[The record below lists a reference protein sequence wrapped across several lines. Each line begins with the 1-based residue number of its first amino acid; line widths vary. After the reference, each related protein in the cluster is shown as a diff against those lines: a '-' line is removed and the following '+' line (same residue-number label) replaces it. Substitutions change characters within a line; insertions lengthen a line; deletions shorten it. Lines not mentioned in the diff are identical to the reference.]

1 MVRYKETEARL
12 LATCTTPE
20 QTDAVYARRCV
31 PRKAALDMIYQR
43 NRSVWFD
50 LTLIWLTAAGLWGR
64 HKR

>member
-1 MVRYKETEARL
+1 MVRYKETEALL

-43 NRSVWFD
+43 NRSFWFD
-50 LTLIWLTAAGLWGR
+50 LTLI
-64 HKR
+64 